1 MYKFRFGFMKDN
13 GNIFELLY
21 SDTDSFIFEII
32 GKYLP
37 EIMYRNK
44 EFFDLS
50 HFPKDSKYYC
60 DDNKKVPG
68 KMKDEYAGKYVI
80 EAIILGPKMCS
91 VRTVDRKEKSIHKG
105 QNSFIGYDEY
115 EDTRTNKKV
124 INNKMCRIKAK
135 NYERFT
141 YEINKRSLHDF
152 DDKISVLEDGINTLP
167 YGNKDIPKKL
177 YFS

>member
-13 GNIFELLY
+13 VNIFELLY

-68 KMKDEYAGKYVI
+68 KMKDKYAGKYVI
-80 EAIILGPKMCS
+80 KAIILGQKMYS
-91 VRTVDRKEKSIHKG
+91 VRTVDRNEKSIHKG
-105 QNSFIGYDEY
+105 HNSFIGYDEY

-135 NYERFT
+135 NHEIFT

-152 DDKISVLEDGINTLP
+152 DDKIYIFLKVG
-167 YGNKDIPKKL
+167 
-177 YFS
+177 